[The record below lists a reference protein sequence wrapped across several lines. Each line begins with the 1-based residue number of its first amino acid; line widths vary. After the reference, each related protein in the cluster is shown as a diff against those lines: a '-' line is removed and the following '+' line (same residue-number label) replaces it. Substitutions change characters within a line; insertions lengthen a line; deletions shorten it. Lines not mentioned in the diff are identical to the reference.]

1 MSKDIS
7 ELLKLMRQEGSKNM
21 KHSFFIGVVVS
32 ELPNL
37 KVNLG
42 GAIFNK
48 DDLKI
53 SKWLL
58 DRENININC
67 TEGSI
72 KHNISDNLKYG
83 DEVLLY
89 KVEDKL
95 AVLDKL
101 VSLNE

>member
-7 ELLKLMRQEGSKNM
+7 ALLELMRQEGSKNI
-21 KHSFFIGVVVS
+21 KPSFFIGVVIN

-42 GAIFNK
+42 GAIFDK
-48 DDLKI
+48 DDFKM

-58 DRENININC
+58 DRCNININC

-72 KHNISDNLKYG
+72 NHNISDNLKYG

-89 KVEDKL
+89 KVGNKL